1 VKLPQHLKKISDKL
15 TTNLS
20 QTLSST
26 GAPFKPSSV
35 IKPVARHHSG
45 VSGLA
50 TTSSI
55 DFDGQSVTRTMQ
67 REALSSSSSS
77 TSSSAVIAG
86 ASPLANRKRPIS
98 VLENNTK
105 ERKLDNTKEK
115 TETTALDDLLGKLV
129 SSSSSS
135 FSHSS
140 APTLSRT
147 MISSSLSDT
156 EDHQYPSLSN
166 TGTVQVNLGTE
177 TDFGVVIRPSKR
189 IAVDTSNITRDLDV
203 KSNSTSTLKSR
214 QQEFLYASGARR
226 DAKNQSEELVQVQ
239 QRKVMTQGAN
249 PPQRK
254 RQAQDGY
261 NEVLDGETGG
271 DIDVESATA
280 HQEYYDEYE
289 EDEDEDMHEDE
300 LLIDEEIAQDGTT
313 NKSSWKL
320 IESKPNGKRA
330 RDIELTSTRQRHG
343 NSQILSLSSS
353 STLSSSKKMMMVET
367 LKPRQMLPLS
377 RQVISGS
384 GKGTSGRFLL
394 SSSSASS
401 GAAASSANASSA
413 GGIIRSKGGILISR
427 ETVKNMVTVGTQT
440 VPMSEA
446 GVQTFSRA
454 ASSASSLSYS
464 GDVDSSFNSNSF
476 SSSSA
481 FDGSRSRLRRVQ
493 PSIGSTLDYSLSS
506 GVQSNSAYVLGDK
519 DKDNS
524 ASILASSSSSAQAFK
539 VMQQPTTEKD
549 SDLSSSKAH
558 VGGSQEPIKSFEGGE
573 RNVNN
578 NETPSF
584 SFGTAKVEK
593 TTTDF
598 AAPTSSSSF
607 SFSFGK
613 PTETAQTSTA
623 LDTLKPSV
631 GDAGGDEEDDRRR
644 KLKKP
649 SVSFPGL
656 PPISSSSSE
665 QTPVPTS
672 TSGAFSFAPIPSPAP
687 VHQQA
692 KSNSETSTSSSA
704 PPPPVSGP
712 APVSAPASA
721 STAAPAPFSFGSGNS
736 SGSLFGNGSFGL
748 APSSSSSAPVNLFSA
763 TSAVPPP
770 PQSEKVSTSV
780 PFSLV
785 DSGSKEAAP
794 TDMNKT
800 SLFGSAFS
808 STAPSTVASI
818 PPPTATASLSTF
830 TFGSSSSSLFSKS
843 SDLIKTNSLN
853 KEGGGGELG
862 LPNTTSSSN
871 TNTFAPAS
879 TSIVFGSQPSTSN
892 LQSTTQLVPSFSFSS
907 SAPQTALSLGGPTA
921 STASSVPTSL
931 VNPNANPGSATSQWD
946 TPASTLNNAPSSS
959 SFGFSVPGSSTTTTF
974 SSTIPSIATGTT
986 SAPPASTGSATA
998 ATGTGAAAMLASTFS
1013 FGGSGGGFG
1022 NTTFPPPP
1030 ASFSFGTAAPPGTST
1045 LPAFGTTSLG
1055 GATTGASNT
1064 TTTTTTSTTSVPG
1077 APLAALT
1084 SFTFGQS
1091 FQPQSSISS
1100 TSSFGLSSSE
1110 GGQVGFSLGAPS
1122 KKAVSKKK

>member
-1 VKLPQHLKKISDKL
+1 M

-98 VLENNTK
+98 VLENNIK
-105 ERKLDNTKEK
+105 EHKLDNTKEK

-166 TGTVQVNLGTE
+166 TGTVQANLGTE

-189 IAVDTSNITRDLDV
+189 IAMDTSNITRDLDV

-300 LLIDEEIAQDGTT
+300 LVDEELTEEGRT

-330 RDIELTSTRQRHG
+330 RDSELTSSRRRHG

-353 STLSSSKKMMMVET
+353 STSLSSKKVMMVET
-367 LKPRQMLPLS
+367 LKPRQILPLS

-401 GAAASSANASSA
+401 GAGASSANTSSP

-454 ASSASSLSYS
+454 ASSASSSSYL
-464 GDVDSSFNSNSF
+464 GDIDSSFNSTSF

-493 PSIGSTLDYSLSS
+493 PSVGSTLDYSLSS
-506 GVQSNSAYVLGDK
+506 GVQSHSESGLGENK
-519 DKDNS
+519 DKDNT
-524 ASILASSSSSAQAFK
+524 ASILASSSSSAQAFR

-549 SDLSSSKAH
+549 ADLSSSKAH
-558 VGGSQEPIKSFEGGE
+558 VGGSQEPIKSSEGGE
-573 RNVNN
+573 RNINK

-593 TTTDF
+593 TTSDF
-598 AAPTSSSSF
+598 AAPASSSSF

-613 PTETAQTSTA
+613 PAETAQVAQTSTA
-623 LDTLKPSV
+623 IDTLKPSL
-631 GDAGGDEEDDRRR
+631 GDAGADEEDDRRR

-672 TSGAFSFAPIPSPAP
+672 TSGSFSFAPIPSLAP
-687 VHQQA
+687 VNQQA
-692 KSNSETSTSSSA
+692 MSNSESSTSSSA
-704 PPPPVSGP
+704 PPPPP
-712 APVSAPASA
+712 PLPVSAPASA
-721 STAAPAPFSFGSGNS
+721 SSVAPAPFSFGSGTS

-748 APSSSSSAPVNLFSA
+748 APPSSSSAPVNLSSA
-763 TSAVPPP
+763 PSAALPPL
-770 PQSEKVSTSV
+770 QIEKASTSV

-785 DSGSKEAAP
+785 DSGSTETAP
-794 TDMNKT
+794 TDMNKK
-800 SLFGSAFS
+800 SLLGSSFS
-808 STAPSTVASI
+808 STAPSTAASI

-830 TFGSSSSSLFSKS
+830 TFGSSSSSLFKS
-843 SDLIKTNSLN
+843 SDLTKTNSVN
-853 KEGGGGELG
+853 KEGGGGLG
-862 LPNTTSSSN
+862 LPNTTSSSI
-871 TNTFAPAS
+871 TTSVAPAS
-879 TSIVFGSQPSTSN
+879 TTIVFGSQPTTSN

-907 SAPQTALSLGGPTA
+907 NAPPTALSLGAPIA
-921 STASSVPTSL
+921 STASSVPTSF

-946 TPASTLNNAPSSS
+946 TPASTVNNAPSSS
-959 SFGFSVPGSSTTTTF
+959 SFGFSIPGASATSTF
-974 SSTIPSIATGTT
+974 SSTNPSVAPGTA
-986 SAPPASTGSATA
+986 SAPQASTGSATA
-998 ATGTGAAAMLASTFS
+998 GTGAAAMLASTFS
-1013 FGGSGGGFG
+1013 FGGTGGGFG

-1030 ASFSFGTAAPPGTST
+1030 ASFSFGTAAPSSSTST
-1045 LPAFGTTSLG
+1045 LPAFGATSLG
-1055 GATTGASNT
+1055 GGAT
-1064 TTTTTTSTTSVPG
+1064 TTTTNGGSINTTSLPG
-1077 APLAALT
+1077 APLAALS

-1100 TSSFGLSSSE
+1100 TSSFGL
-1110 GGQVGFSLGAPS
+1110 
-1122 KKAVSKKK
+1122 